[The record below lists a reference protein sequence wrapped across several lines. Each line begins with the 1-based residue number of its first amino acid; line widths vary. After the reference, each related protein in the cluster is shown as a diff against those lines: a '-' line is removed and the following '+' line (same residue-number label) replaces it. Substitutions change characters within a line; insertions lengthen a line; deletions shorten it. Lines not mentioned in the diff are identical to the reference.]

1 MPRFSRHRPSAPIVL
16 LTDFGFRDSYVGVMK
31 GVIRGL
37 SRTVDIIDLSHN
49 IVPQDV
55 AEAAFVLASSYRY
68 FPPGA
73 IFVCVVDPG
82 VGGKRAILYMGAG
95 GQAFLAPDNG
105 LLSVIAEEAGRTDL
119 RKVTAEQ
126 YWLKDT
132 SSTFHG
138 RDIFAPVAARL
149 AEGLDPSLLGPEV
162 PHLARLELPS
172 PIRAADGSL
181 RGEIIYI
188 DQFGNLIT
196 NIREGMVRR
205 TFGAAPDH
213 LEARVKRRSVPGLS
227 TTYSDRQEGQLV
239 ALIGSSGYLEVAVN
253 KGSAAVA
260 LGCEKGDSVALS
272 VAQPGQPGEPDLNAP
287 GPEPTRAPRPGARRR

>member
-1 MPRFSRHRPSAPIVL
+1 MPRFSRHRPPAPIVL

-31 GVIRGL
+31 GVIRGI

-73 IFVCVVDPG
+73 VFVCVVDPG
-82 VGGKRAILYMGAG
+82 VGSERAILYMSAG

-105 LLSVIAEEAGRTDL
+105 LLSVIAEEAGRKDL

-126 YWLKDT
+126 YWLKDA

-138 RDIFAPVAARL
+138 RDIFAPIAARL

-162 PHLARLELPS
+162 PYLARLELPS

-205 TFGAAPDH
+205 TFGSGSDE
-213 LEARVKRRSVPGLS
+213 LEARVKRRSVRGLS
-227 TTYSDRQEGQLV
+227 AAYSDRQEGELV

-272 VAQPGQPGEPDLNAP
+272 VAQPGRADERDLTAP
-287 GPEPTRAPRPGARRR
+287 GPERTRAPRPGGRRR